1 MLFDYKEQIADS
13 DVIRWNNGLL
23 DVCDLFG
30 NGQFTPTEEYCENM
44 LRIADVLL
52 KVTPN

>member
-13 DVIRWNNGLL
+13 DVIRWNNGLWV
-23 DVCDLFG
+23 VCDLFG
-30 NGQFTPTEEYCENM
+30 NEQFTPTEEYCENM

-52 KVTPN
+52 KVMPN